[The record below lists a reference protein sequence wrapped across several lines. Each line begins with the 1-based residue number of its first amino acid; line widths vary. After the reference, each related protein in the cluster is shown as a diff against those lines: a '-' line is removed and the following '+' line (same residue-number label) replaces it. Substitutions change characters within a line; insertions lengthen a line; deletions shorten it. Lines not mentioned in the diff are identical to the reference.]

1 MGKLKKAIATF
12 LVACMTMVTPLS
24 AGMSNVSASE
34 TKQTNLKTKM
44 SVYSIDAGRKFFS
57 VEQLKEIIDTAEKI
71 GYTHVQ
77 ILFGN
82 DGLRLLLDDMSI
94 TANGQTYAS
103 DDVKEAIKNGTKT
116 YYDGTDGASKDP
128 GQGSLYL
135 TQSDIEDI
143 LAYAKTKNIGII
155 PVVSSPGHMDAILN
169 AMETLGIEKSK
180 FDYKGYVSK
189 TTIDLANE
197 KAVNFTKAL
206 VEKYAEYFNGKVDYF
221 NFGADEY
228 ANDSTLNNTAL
239 PEKKS
244 GFLVLQ
250 ELGLYDEFV
259 NYINSLSAIIK
270 ANNMKPI
277 CFNDGI
283 YYKEDETCGKIDTD
297 IIVAYWITGIPSY
310 EQASAKFLRK
320 KGFNILN
327 TNDNWYYVVG
337 RDGNKASWWY
347 GTDMATK
354 GMKNNKFTHVP
365 TANDKE
371 ISIVGAMACTWCD
384 TPSETY
390 KPEIVKDLME
400 LFAQQNPDYIYK
412 VADYTKVEEAIA
424 QIPADLSKYTEESVH
439 ELKKAYEAVVYGERL
454 ENQAKVDAMADAI
467 IKEISEL
474 KVATS
479 KKAKKAIFS
488 IDAGR
493 KYFSKEQLIQIINKA
508 YNNGYTDV
516 QLIVGNDGLRF
527 ALDDMTIKSNGK
539 TYKSEDVKKA
549 ITEGNN
555 IYYKDSNGDY
565 LTETEMN
572 EILAHARRLGIGIIP
587 VINSPGHMDGILNA
601 MEALGIQNPQYSHNG
616 KKSTR
621 TIDLNNEEALAFN
634 KELVKKYATY
644 FAGKGSKIFNF
655 GCDEYANDI
664 DSSAEGYYNGWSRL
678 QGEGMYPKFVE
689 YVNDLSKIIKDA
701 GMKPMCFND
710 GIYYNKKDEYGTFDK
725 DIIISYWTAGWW
737 EFYTAPASY
746 LYEKGHQILNLNDA
760 WYWVLGSFTGGNLP
774 YKFEDALAN
783 IEKKGFNDVAGDNTG
798 VPTIGSMQA
807 VWCDDPS
814 QAHDMDR
821 IMQLMDRYSEKHKDY
836 LIRPNTDNN
845 GGGTIT
851 PGNPNKPEKPEVNV
865 DRLEG
870 SNRIE
875 TAIEASKDLFSNGT
889 NVVVLANADR
899 FTDVLAANPLAAQ
912 ENASSLLT
920 NKDKLAENTLKEIE
934 RLGAKKIYI
943 SGGYEAVS
951 KKVVDELKNKGYEVV
966 RFDGKDR
973 YETARKIADKVRE
986 KGNKEVVELASG
998 ENFPDALAMTS
1009 MAVRDNAPIL
1019 LTKENSMPAETKKAL
1034 AEYDVKTVKIAG
1046 LEKAVSKDVE
1056 KQIKDGFE
1064 IVKGNKEDNNVY
1076 DGAESIRR
1084 IGGKDRYETASK
1096 IANEIYPTTKLGVYA
1111 TGENF
1116 PDALIAGNYAAKKH
1130 SPVLLVKKNTLPESV
1145 KVYTENAKMEKV
1157 TIIGGADAVAE
1168 NVVEMIK
1175 EAIK

>member
-1 MGKLKKAIATF
+1 MGKFKKAIATF

-24 AGMSNVSASE
+24 AGMSNVSAAE

-57 VEQLKEIIDTAEKI
+57 VEQLKEIIDTAGKT

-94 TANGQTYAS
+94 TVNGQTYAS
-103 DDVKEAIKNGTKT
+103 DDVKDAIKAGTKT

-143 LAYAKTKNIGII
+143 LVYAKTKNIGII

-169 AMETLGIEKSK
+169 AMETLGIEKPK

-259 NYINSLSAIIK
+259 SYINSLSATIK
-270 ANNMKPI
+270 ENNMKPI

-283 YYKEDETCGKIDTD
+283 YYKEDESNGTIDTD
-297 IIVAYWITGIPSY
+297 IIVAYWITGINHY

-327 TNDNWYYVVG
+327 TNDQWYYVVG
-337 RDGNKASWWY
+337 RDGNKSGWWY

-354 GMKNNKFTHVP
+354 GMKENKFTHVP

-390 KPEIVKDLME
+390 KPEVVKGLME

-424 QIPADLSKYTEESVH
+424 QIPSDLSKYTEESVH
-439 ELKKAYEAVVYGERL
+439 ELKKAFEAVVYGEKV

-474 KVATS
+474 KVATT
-479 KKAKKAIFS
+479 KKDKKAIFS

-493 KYFSKEQLIQIINKA
+493 KYFSKDQIIQIIDKA
-508 YNNGYTDV
+508 YRNGYTDV

-527 ALDDMTIKSNGK
+527 ALDDMTIKANGK

-549 ITEGNN
+549 ITKGND
-555 IYYKDSNGDY
+555 IYYKDPNGDY
-565 LTETEMN
+565 LTETEMDK
-572 EILAHARRLGIGIIP
+572 ILAYAKRLGIGIIP

-601 MEALGIQNPQYSHNG
+601 MEALGIQNPQYTHGG

-644 FAGKGSKIFNF
+644 FAKNGSKIFNF

-678 QGEGMYPKFVE
+678 QGEGMYPKFVD

-710 GIYYNKKDEYGTFDK
+710 GIYYNKKDEYGKFDE

-760 WYWVLGSFTGGNLP
+760 WYWVLGSFKDEPLP
-774 YKFEDALAN
+774 YDFENAIAN
-783 IEKKGFNDVAGDNTG
+783 IENKGFNDVAGDNTG

-814 QAHDMDR
+814 KAHDMDR
-821 IMQLMDRYSEKHKDY
+821 IMQLMDRFSEKHKDY
-836 LIRPNTDNN
+836 LVRPNTDNN
-845 GGGTIT
+845 NGGGIVV
-851 PGNPNKPEKPEVNV
+851 PPSKPEKPEVEVN
-865 DRLEG
+865 RLEG
-870 SNRIE
+870 ANRIE
-875 TAIEASKDLFSNGT
+875 TAVESSKELYPSGT

-920 NKDKLAENTLKEIE
+920 NKDKLATNTLKEIE

-966 RFDGKDR
+966 RFAGKDR
-973 YETARKIADKVRE
+973 YETARKIADKIRE

-1019 LTKENSMPAETKKAL
+1019 LTKKDSIPEETKKAL
-1034 AEYDVKTVKIAG
+1034 AEYDVKNVKIAG
-1046 LEKAVSKDVE
+1046 LDKAVSKEVE
-1056 KQIKDGFE
+1056 KEINNGFE
-1064 IVKGNKEDNNVY
+1064 IVKGSKEDANVY
-1076 DGAESIRR
+1076 DGAESVRR

-1096 IANEIYPTTKLGVYA
+1096 IANEIYPTTKLAIYA
-1111 TGENF
+1111 TGEDF

-1130 SPVLLVKKNTLPESV
+1130 APVLLVKKNNLPESV
-1145 KVYTENAKMEKV
+1145 KLYTENAKIEKA
-1157 TIIGGADAVAE
+1157 TIIGGVNAVTE

-1175 EAIK
+1175 EAINN

>member
-1 MGKLKKAIATF
+1 MGKFKKAIATF

-57 VEQLKEIIDTAEKI
+57 VKQLKEIIDTAEKI

-103 DDVKEAIKNGTKT
+103 NDVKDAIKAGTKT

-347 GTDMATK
+347 GTDMATR

-390 KPEIVKDLME
+390 KPEIVKGLME

-439 ELKKAYEAVVYGERL
+439 ELKKAYGAVVYGERL

-549 ITEGNN
+549 ITEGND
-555 IYYKDSNGDY
+555 IYYKDPNGDY

-845 GGGTIT
+845 GGGTII
-851 PGNPNKPEKPEVNV
+851 PGNPNKPEVNV

-951 KKVVDELKNKGYEVV
+951 KKAVDELRNKGYEVV

-1096 IANEIYPTTKLGVYA
+1096 IANEIYTTTKLGVYA

-1130 SPVLLVKKNTLPESV
+1130 APVLLVKKNTLPESV

-1157 TIIGGADAVAE
+1157 TIIGGDKAVSE

-1175 EAIK
+1175 EAINK

>member
-1 MGKLKKAIATF
+1 MGKFKKAIATF

-57 VEQLKEIIDTAEKI
+57 VKQLKEIIDTAEKI

-103 DDVKEAIKNGTKT
+103 NDVKDAIKAGTKT

-347 GTDMATK
+347 GTDMATR

-390 KPEIVKDLME
+390 KPEIVKGLME

-549 ITEGNN
+549 ITEGND
-555 IYYKDSNGDY
+555 IYYKDPNGDY

-601 MEALGIQNPQYSHNG
+601 MEALGIQNPQYNHNG

-845 GGGTIT
+845 GGGTII
-851 PGNPNKPEKPEVNV
+851 PGNPNKPEVNV

-951 KKVVDELKNKGYEVV
+951 KKAVDELRNKGYEVV

-1130 SPVLLVKKNTLPESV
+1130 APVLLVKKNTLPESV

-1157 TIIGGADAVAE
+1157 TIIGGDKAVSE

-1175 EAIK
+1175 EAINK

>member
-1 MGKLKKAIATF
+1 MGKFKKAIATF

-57 VEQLKEIIDTAEKI
+57 VKQLKEIIDTAEKI

-103 DDVKEAIKNGTKT
+103 NDVKDAIKAGTKT

-180 FDYKGYVSK
+180 FDYKGHVSK

-347 GTDMATK
+347 GTDMATR

-390 KPEIVKDLME
+390 KPEIVKGLME

-549 ITEGNN
+549 ITEGND
-555 IYYKDSNGDY
+555 IYYKDPNGDY

-845 GGGTIT
+845 GGGTII
-851 PGNPNKPEKPEVNV
+851 PGNPNKPEVNV

-951 KKVVDELKNKGYEVV
+951 KKAVDELRNKGYEVV

-1130 SPVLLVKKNTLPESV
+1130 APVLLVKKNTLPESV

-1157 TIIGGADAVAE
+1157 TIIGGDKAVSE

-1175 EAIK
+1175 EAINK

>member
-1 MGKLKKAIATF
+1 MGKFKKAIATF

-24 AGMSNVSASE
+24 AGMSNVSAAE

-57 VEQLKEIIDTAEKI
+57 VEQLKEIIDTAEKT

-82 DGLRLLLDDMSI
+82 DGLRLLLDDMTI
-94 TANGQTYAS
+94 MANGQTYAS
-103 DDVKEAIKNGTKT
+103 DEVKEAIKNGTKT
-116 YYDGTDGASKDP
+116 YYDDLNGTV
-128 GQGSLYL
+128 L

-155 PVVSSPGHMDAILN
+155 PVISSPGHMDAILN
-169 AMETLGIEKSK
+169 AMETLGIENSK

-206 VEKYAEYFNGKVDYF
+206 VEKYAKFFNGKVEYF

-259 NYINSLSAIIK
+259 SYINSLSATIK

-283 YYKEDETCGKIDTD
+283 YYKNDVSNGEIDTD
-297 IIVAYWITGIPSY
+297 ITVAYWTPGFEAY
-310 EQASAKFLRK
+310 EPASAKFLRE
-320 KGFNILN
+320 KGFKILN
-327 TNDNWYYVVG
+327 TYDEWYYVVG
-337 RDGNKASWWY
+337 RDKDGWGWYNADQAKA
-347 GTDMATK
+347 A
-354 GMKNNKFTHVP
+354 MKNHKFTHVAS
-365 TANDKE
+365 ANDKE

-390 KPEIVKDLME
+390 KPEVVKGLME

-424 QIPADLSKYTEESVH
+424 QIPSDLSKYTEESVH
-439 ELKKAYEAVVYGERL
+439 ELKKAFEAVVYGEKV

-474 KVATS
+474 KVATT
-479 KKAKKAIFS
+479 KKDKKAIFS

-493 KYFSKEQLIQIINKA
+493 KYFSKDQIIQIIDKA
-508 YNNGYTDV
+508 YRNGYTDV

-549 ITEGNN
+549 ITKGND
-555 IYYKDSNGDY
+555 IYYKDPNGDY
-565 LTETEMN
+565 LTETEMDK
-572 EILAHARRLGIGIIP
+572 ILAYANRLGIGIIP

-601 MEALGIQNPQYSHNG
+601 MEALGIQNPQYTHGG

-644 FAGKGSKIFNF
+644 FAKNGSKIFNF

-710 GIYYNKKDEYGTFDK
+710 GIYYNKKDEYGKFDE

-760 WYWVLGSFTGGNLP
+760 WYWVLGSFKDEPLP
-774 YKFEDALAN
+774 YDFENAIAN
-783 IEKKGFNDVAGDNTG
+783 IENKGFNDVAGDNTG

-814 QAHDMDR
+814 KAHDMDR
-821 IMQLMDRYSEKHKDY
+821 IMQLMDRFSEKHKDY
-836 LIRPNTDNN
+836 LVRPNTDNN
-845 GGGTIT
+845 NGGGIVV
-851 PGNPNKPEKPEVNV
+851 PPSKPEKPEVEVN
-865 DRLEG
+865 RLEG
-870 SNRIE
+870 ANRIE
-875 TAIEASKDLFSNGT
+875 TAVESSKELYPSGT

-920 NKDKLAENTLKEIE
+920 NKDKLATNTLKEIE

-966 RFDGKDR
+966 RFAGKDR
-973 YETARKIADKVRE
+973 YETARKIADKIRE

-1019 LTKENSMPAETKKAL
+1019 LTKKDSITEETKKAL
-1034 AEYDVKTVKIAG
+1034 AEYDVKNVKIAG
-1046 LEKAVSKDVE
+1046 LDKAVSKEVE
-1056 KQIKDGFE
+1056 KEINNGFE
-1064 IVKGNKEDNNVY
+1064 IVKGSKEDANVY
-1076 DGAESIRR
+1076 DGAESVRR

-1096 IANEIYPTTKLGVYA
+1096 IANEIYPTTKLAIYA
-1111 TGENF
+1111 TGEDF

-1130 SPVLLVKKNTLPESV
+1130 APVLLVKKNNLPESV
-1145 KVYTENAKMEKV
+1145 KLYTENAKIEKA
-1157 TIIGGADAVAE
+1157 TIIGGVNAVTE

-1175 EAIK
+1175 KAINN